1 MSTKSWKEGD
11 TAHIVIK
18 SSLNPGQII
27 LRQVM
32 LESELYKG
40 VWRVTWHDV
49 DDDANIHSVDTAIQE
64 NALHRSAEDALQEAA
79 SVFVAALLNENR
91 KWFHEVRPDRGLNRK
106 Q

>member
-1 MSTKSWKEGD
+1 MSTKSWKKGD
-11 TAHIVIK
+11 IAHVVIK
-18 SSLNPGQII
+18 HPLNPCQLI
-27 LRQVM
+27 LRQIV
-32 LESELYKG
+32 LENEIHKG
-40 VWRVTWHDV
+40 VWRVAWHDV
-49 DDDANIHSVDTAIQE
+49 DDEANLHSVDIAIQE